1 MSLFT
6 FRARAR
12 ACLLWITYFDDMTI
26 ELLYVNI
33 GWRMEMRGTYCDSS
47 RHVRP
52 GSTMGKDLEKVQY

>member
-47 RHVRP
+47 RHVETR
-52 GSTMGKDLEKVQY
+52 GHSEQMR